1 MGIWRLILNISAVIA
16 LIAGFIA
23 VLCTQGSSSFAVKM
37 LFQPEAFFIV
47 IGGTCCATILNYSP
61 AIISQA
67 FQSLKDV
74 FVKRV
79 NRAEKQINEIILLA
93 QQARRDGIFSIYEE
107 SKNIESP
114 FLKRAIQLA
123 IDVDNPQLLYDI
135 MEAEI
140 MYEEEQEIINS
151 RVFEAMGG
159 YAPTFGIVGAVLG
172 LIRIMGDLQSLE
184 TIGIGIAT
192 AFVSTLYGV
201 GLANMVFLP
210 IAGNLKTKTREKVL
224 LKEVVLQ
231 GVIAIQMGE
240 NPAILQEKLLAY
252 LKYHNHPQKTIKKIG
267 LFK

>member
-1 MGIWRLILNISAVIA
+1 MNISAVIA
-16 LIAGFIA
+16 LIAGFIT
-23 VLCTQGSSSFAVKM
+23 VLCTQSGSSSALKM
-37 LFQPEAFFIV
+37 LIQPEAFFIV
-47 IGGTCCATILNYSP
+47 IGGTLCATILNYSP

-67 FQSLKDV
+67 FHSLREV

-79 NRAEKQINEIILLA
+79 NRAEKQINEIIQLA
-93 QQARRDGIFSIYEE
+93 YQARRDGIFSIYEE
-107 SKNIESP
+107 SKNIQSP
-114 FLKRAIQLA
+114 FLRRAIQLA
-123 IDVDNPQLLYDI
+123 IDVDNSQLLYDV

-140 MYEEEQEIINS
+140 TYEEEQEIINS

-184 TIGIGIAT
+184 TIGVGIAT

-201 GLANMVFLP
+201 GLANLVFLP
-210 IAGNLKTKTREKVL
+210 IAGNLKSKTREKIL

-231 GVIAIQMGE
+231 GVMAIHMKE

-252 LKYHNHPQKTIKKIG
+252 LKYHNHPQRVQKKIG